1 MHLQELGHSKIAFLN
16 GSLHSM
22 ITECRQEAFYDSMEA
37 HGLEVD
43 QEMVA
48 NGYYVAESANVSSN
62 STASYH
68 DPSGKG
74 RAWKMW
80 LYGIAFPDESCVYQ

>member
-1 MHLQELGHSKIAFLN
+1 MATIREIADRLGISISTVSKGLN
-16 GSLHSM
+16 GAS
-22 ITECRQEAFYDSMEA
+22 D
-37 HGLEVD
+37 
-43 QEMVA
+43 
-48 NGYYVAESANVSSN
+48 VSSN